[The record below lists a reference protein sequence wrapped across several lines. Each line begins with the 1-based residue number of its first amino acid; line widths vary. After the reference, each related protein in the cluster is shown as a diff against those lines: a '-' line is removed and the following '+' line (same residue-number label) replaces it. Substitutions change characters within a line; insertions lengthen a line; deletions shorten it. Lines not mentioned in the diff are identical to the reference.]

1 MRSSKHN
8 KSMSNLEH
16 DVEVQAIGIKKANE
30 YLDGTFE
37 RNRPIVRDA
46 VDYYATQ
53 MESGEFLNAT
63 PIIMALI
70 ETTNRVV
77 LVDGQHRLSA
87 VVKSKKSMNFTMM
100 TYYLQ
105 NESQLAILYATIDV
119 GRTRNLND
127 NVRAHGLPE
136 ELGMSQADSAMLASA
151 SLFAEKKRPAFE
163 VRARGNGSYVDQID
177 RAKKY
182 RSEGVWYFEILKL
195 APKSIRNLARRKAI
209 VACALIT
216 LKGYPS
222 KAKDFWRGVLLLD
235 NIAQGDVRWRLHMKI
250 VDIFNRTDSTR
261 RGMTVNSRAL
271 AAIVCTCWNAYSA
284 GRDLKVI
291 NPIRTIVFNRCRWRE
306 EKAREYKIAKG
317 KAE

>member
-1 MRSSKHN
+1 MKLTKNN
-8 KSMSNLEH
+8 KSMSNLGH
-16 DVEVQAIGIKKANE
+16 DVEVQAIGIKKAKE

-46 VDYYATQ
+46 VDYYANQ
-53 MESGEFLNAT
+53 MELGEFLNAT
-63 PIIMALI
+63 PIITALI

-105 NESQLAILYATIDV
+105 NEDQLAVLYATIDV

-136 ELGMSQADSAMLASA
+136 ELSMSQQDSTLLASA

-163 VRARGNGSYVDQID
+163 VRARGNGSYVEQIE
-177 RAKKY
+177 RAKNY
-182 RSEGVWYFEILKL
+182 RSEGMWYFDLIKL
-195 APKSIRNLARRKAI
+195 APKSIKSIARRKSI

-235 NIAQGDVRWRLHMKI
+235 NIAQGDVRWRLHMKLI
-250 VDIFNRTDSTR
+250 DIFNRTDSSR
-261 RGMTVNSRAL
+261 RGMTVNSRGL

-284 GRDLKVI
+284 GRELKVI

-306 EKAREYKIAKG
+306 EKTRDYKNKKG
-317 KAE
+317 